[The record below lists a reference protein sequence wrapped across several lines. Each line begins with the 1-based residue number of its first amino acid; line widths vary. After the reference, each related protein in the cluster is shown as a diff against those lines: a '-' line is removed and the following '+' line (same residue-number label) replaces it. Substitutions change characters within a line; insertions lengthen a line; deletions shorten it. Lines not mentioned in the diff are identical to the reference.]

1 MTLPCD
7 HWFLPQQVFDGAQL
21 RSDMAIGVREGEI
34 AAVIPAAALPAG
46 ATPHR
51 LNKILS
57 LGFFDIQING
67 GGDILFN
74 TNPNR
79 DGLQRIAA
87 AHAATGTLHWLPTVI
102 TDGPEVMTAAC
113 DAILESYGH
122 FGIAGIH
129 IEGPHI
135 AVERK
140 GTHNSQWI
148 RPLDENTLANVRR
161 LRDQN
166 IPVLITIAPEM
177 MKPGEVAALVK
188 MGVVV
193 SVGHSNATAGQTQQT
208 LQEGAQLFTH
218 LFNAM
223 SQIENRAPNVVGTA
237 INSEQ
242 YCSIIVDGV
251 HVDLDIVGLAMRA
264 RPVADRMIIVTDA
277 MPTVGGGEEFVL
289 YGRKIRIE
297 DGRLINAEGSLAGA
311 HTTILAEVSN
321 TVHKV
326 GRTLEDALKMATRNP
341 ATLMG
346 LKDSVG
352 TLKAGMSDQLL
363 LIEPD
368 LSRLDV
374 VSLTSHATA

>member
-1 MTLPCD
+1 
-7 HWFLPQQVFDGAQL
+7 
-21 RSDMAIGVREGEI
+21 
-34 AAVIPAAALPAG
+34 
-46 ATPHR
+46 
-51 LNKILS
+51 
-57 LGFFDIQING
+57 
-67 GGDILFN
+67 
-74 TNPNR
+74 
-79 DGLQRIAA
+79 
-87 AHAATGTLHWLPTVI
+87 
-102 TDGPEVMTAAC
+102 
-113 DAILESYGH
+113 
-122 FGIAGIH
+122 
-129 IEGPHI
+129 
-135 AVERK
+135 
-140 GTHNSQWI
+140 
-148 RPLDENTLANVRR
+148 
-161 LRDQN
+161 
-166 IPVLITIAPEM
+166 
-177 MKPGEVAALVK
+177 
-188 MGVVV
+188 
-193 SVGHSNATAGQTQQT
+193 
-208 LQEGAQLFTH
+208 
-218 LFNAM
+218 
-223 SQIENRAPNVVGTA
+223 VVGTA

-352 TLKAGMSDQLL
+352 TLKAGMRDQLL

-374 VSLTSHATA
+374 VSLTSHATV